1 VGGLGCGDVGLVVG
15 MFFCGSLV
23 LVVVGLV
30 GLVGLVRFGVV
41 RLELV
46 SEEGRGGIV

>member
-1 VGGLGCGDVGLVVG
+1 MGGLGCGDVGLVVG

-30 GLVGLVRFGVV
+30 RLVRFGVV